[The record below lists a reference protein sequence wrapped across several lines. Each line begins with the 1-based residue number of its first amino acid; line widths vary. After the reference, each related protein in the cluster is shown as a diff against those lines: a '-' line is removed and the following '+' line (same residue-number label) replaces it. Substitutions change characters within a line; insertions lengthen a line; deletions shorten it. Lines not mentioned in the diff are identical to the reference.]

1 MIVKT
6 PSGDS
11 AAPVSAGPP
20 TQHTPDLVAQITAFR
35 LKTQANMGQIVLAI
49 MNLPRYRHQTLGDL
63 EHNRSPDSP
72 GQASAPA
79 STEAA
84 AERKTA

>member
-35 LKTQANMGQIVLAI
+35 LKTQANMGQIVLAS

-72 GQASAPA
+72 
-79 STEAA
+79 AA
-84 AERKTA
+84 WDGRDHGVCRVISQVD